1 MWVTGMKLPVEL
13 IPAWLV
19 LLYISYLL
27 IKKKKS

>member
-13 IPAWLV
+13 IQAWLV